1 MCELIRLLYAVIRLD
16 RFRDFLIRKHLA
28 VCPRCVQAW
37 AEGAGLPGLVRPP
50 DWISREAS
58 LWPEIERMMAERA
71 ATAPAPPLVLPRRPR
86 ASLAVAA
93 GGVLA
98 VAALAMLLGRRV
110 PDAYRIPAAVAQAPR
125 VEVLSAEID
134 GRTARATLYQTER
147 ASFIW
152 FSERSR

>member
-1 MCELIRLLYAVIRLD
+1 MCELVKLLYAAIRLD

-58 LWPEIERMMAERA
+58 LWPRIEHMMAERA
-71 ATAPAPPLVLPRRPR
+71 ATAPAPPRVLPRRPF
-86 ASLAVAA
+86 AELAVAA

-98 VAALAMLLGRRV
+98 VAALALLLGRGA
-110 PDAYRIPAAVAQAPR
+110 PDGYLTTAAAVRAPR
-125 VEVLSAEID
+125 IEVLSAEIE
-134 GRTARATLYQTER
+134 GRPARATLYQTER
-147 ASFIW
+147 ASFVW
-152 FSERSR
+152 LSERSR